1 MQKKNLLAKLMMV
14 VLIVVCTALVFNFSS
29 LLSRVQAEETSRYE
43 EIEIFT
49 DILSI
54 VRKNYVEEVP
64 VKDLIY
70 GAING
75 MLETLDPHSAFMP
88 PEIYKERKIDTKGEF
103 GGLGI
108 EITVRDGILQVVSP
122 IEDTPAFRAG
132 IKAGDQILKIEG
144 KFTKDLSIM
153 DAVKIMRG
161 EPGTEVTITIMREN
175 FDKPRKLTLT
185 REIIKIKSVKARM
198 LDDGY
203 GYVRLSQFQ
212 ERTGGDLHK
221 VLTDLREEHG
231 ALEGLVLD
239 LRNNPGG
246 LLDQAVEVSDTF
258 LKEGLI
264 VYTEGRDAENR
275 MRFSAEAGNTEP
287 MYPMVVL
294 INGGSASAS
303 EIVAGALRDHGRAV
317 TMGTRSF
324 GKGSVQTLIPL
335 GDRSGLSLTTAH
347 YFTPSGTS
355 IQARGIT
362 PDIVVEQAEFT
373 KAEGEP
379 HFREADLEQH
389 LETQSSEPESSPE
402 VQQEQKD
409 LEKDLREDYQ
419 LMRALDLLK
428 GYDVFRKLVPAAA

>member
-14 VLIVVCTALVFNFSS
+14 VLVAVCTTLVFNSSS
-29 LLSRVQAEETSRYE
+29 LLSRVQAKETSQYE
-43 EIEIFT
+43 KIEIFT
-49 DILSI
+49 DILTI

-122 IEDTPAFRAG
+122 IEDTPAFRSG

-161 EPGTEVTITIMREN
+161 EPGTEVTITIMRES
-175 FDKPRKLTLT
+175 FDKPRELTLT

-203 GYVRLSQFQ
+203 GYVRVSQFQ

-221 VLTDLREEHG
+221 ALTDLREKHG

-246 LLDQAVEVSDTF
+246 LLDQAVEVADTF

-264 VYTEGRDAENR
+264 VYTEGRDDENR
-275 MRFSAEAGNTEP
+275 MRFSAENGNTEP

-335 GDRSGLSLTTAH
+335 GDSSGLSLTTAH

-379 HFREADLEQH
+379 HFREADLEKH
-389 LETQSSEPESSPE
+389 LEAQSPEPETSPD
-402 VQQEQKD
+402 VQQDQKN
-409 LEKDLREDYQ
+409 LEKELREDYQ

-428 GYDVFRKLVPAAA
+428 GYDIFRKFAPAAA